1 MEESKKLAA
10 AQAGKRSANKI
21 LQWLDS
27 GGRNQVQQALQEA
40 IKQMEERNK
49 AREIDPD
56 FLDRRVTY

>member
-10 AQAGKRSANKI
+10 AQAGKRSASKI
-21 LQWLDS
+21 LHWLDS